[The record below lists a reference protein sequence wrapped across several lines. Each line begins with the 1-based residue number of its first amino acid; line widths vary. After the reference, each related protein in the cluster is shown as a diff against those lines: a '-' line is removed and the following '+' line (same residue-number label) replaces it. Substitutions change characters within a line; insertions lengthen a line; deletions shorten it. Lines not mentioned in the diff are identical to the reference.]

1 MNRTQLNINIDPSL
15 LEELKK
21 SSIRSGKTLSNFL
34 TEIISKFLSE
44 DNANYSNKKI
54 NEFEKKIGVLER
66 QISVLLLDHQKITPF
81 TEKES
86 RYYSEFI
93 REVFNIKFKKGKK
106 ISRKKAFINLI
117 DHIQCFY
124 QWNEVY
130 TLRLKEILFVD
141 DYDPFSAKEL
151 NNLSIGKECPCPIRT
166 GLINWISGN
175 QIGECSCSNLS
186 FPSQQEICDKGLEL
200 AKEVVLEN

>member
-1 MNRTQLNINIDPSL
+1 MSGKNKIENKFYPSVYRVNFMNRTQLNINIDPSL

-93 REVFNIKFKKGKK
+93 
-106 ISRKKAFINLI
+106 
-117 DHIQCFY
+117 
-124 QWNEVY
+124 
-130 TLRLKEILFVD
+130 
-141 DYDPFSAKEL
+141 
-151 NNLSIGKECPCPIRT
+151 
-166 GLINWISGN
+166 
-175 QIGECSCSNLS
+175 
-186 FPSQQEICDKGLEL
+186 
-200 AKEVVLEN
+200 